1 MVEMC
6 VIFRLMV
13 WLSLL
18 AWGFHRTVL
27 AETMP
32 PKEKNIMEGEKNSL
46 TVDDFQFEAEARTK
60 IAGKIKIARAFG
72 FNFHSYTL
80 SVEAE
85 ERARLAE
92 NRAAVA
98 EAQAALVL
106 RHGYYDLV

>member
-13 WLSLL
+13 WLMLL
-18 AWGFHRTVL
+18 AWGYHRTVL

-32 PKEKNIMEGEKNSL
+32 PKEKNIGEGENNL
-46 TVDDFQFEAEARTK
+46 TPDDFQFEAEARTK
-60 IAGKIKIARAFG
+60 IAGKIKIVRACALTFIHI
-72 FNFHSYTL
+72 HSA
-80 SVEAE
+80 EAE

-98 EAQAALVL
+98 EAQAAQVL
-106 RHGYYDLV
+106 RLGYYDRV